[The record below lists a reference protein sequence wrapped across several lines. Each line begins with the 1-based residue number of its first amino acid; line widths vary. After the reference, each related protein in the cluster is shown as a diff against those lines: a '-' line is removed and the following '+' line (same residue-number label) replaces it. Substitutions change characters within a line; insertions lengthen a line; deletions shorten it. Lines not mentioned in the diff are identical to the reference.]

1 MQASVLETADGLQND
16 FWIVIP
22 KSKEEIIIDNG
33 YDIQVISNTEME
45 YLDYAKEIMESLDKN
60 ERNDSKSKP
69 SKGLRILEYNPHIF
83 DGIFKLDYERC
94 SRLFIP
100 VVNEL
105 FGLNIS
111 ENAEIRRE
119 STEIHYQDKDKIIRR
134 RNLDS
139 LFRIGGELYHIEC
152 ESKNDADIILRIVDY
167 DMAIVIGNA
176 FDNFNNNR
184 QVLLE
189 LPKSAVIFVR
199 DFPEENYGTINY
211 KYPSNDGVISLDY
224 DIPFLKLT
232 KYNISELEESKLYV
246 LYPLYIA
253 KYENELKSLSYNS
266 KEEDILSV
274 EKVLAEMYNSLNNA
288 ELEGI
293 IEHHEYIGLL
303 QSSHQIIN
311 YYVKIPEIAER
322 LVNVMG
328 GVETR
333 TCEQIGEDRKAIEMI
348 KNLMQT
354 TKESFE
360 QVCQLLNVKTE
371 DMVRYKKMI

>member
-1 MQASVLETADGLQND
+1 MGFDDDELLYGNTPD
-16 FWIVIP
+16 
-22 KSKEEIIIDNG
+22 IDEDDTR
-33 YDIQVISNTEME
+33 YDSPENT
-45 YLDYAKEIMESLDKN
+45 
-60 ERNDSKSKP
+60 P
-69 SKGLRILEYNPHIF
+69 SKGLKNPEYNPHIF

-100 VVNEL
+100 VVNEI

-111 ENAEIRRE
+111 ENAEIKRE
-119 STEIHYQDKDKIIRR
+119 STEIHYQDKHKDIRQ

-139 LFRIGGELYHIEC
+139 LFRIDGELYHIEC
-152 ESKNDADIILRIVDY
+152 ESKNDSDIVLRIADY

-176 FDNFNNNR
+176 FENFDGNR
-184 QVLLE
+184 QILLE

-199 DFPEENYGTINY
+199 DFPEEDYGSISY
-211 KYPSNDGVISLDY
+211 GYSNDKSLTY
-224 DIPFLKLT
+224 DVPFLKLSQ
-232 KYNISELEESKLYV
+232 YSVNELEESKLYV

-253 KYENELKSLSYNS
+253 KYENELKALSYNS
-266 KEEDILSV
+266 NEEEILSV
-274 EKVLAEMYNSLNNA
+274 EKVLIEMYNSLNKA
-288 ELEGI
+288 ELENV

-311 YYVKIPEIAER
+311 YYVKVPEIAER

-360 QVCQLLNVKTE
+360 QVCQLLNVKPE
-371 DMVRYKKMI
+371 DIIRYKKMI

>member
-1 MQASVLETADGLQND
+1 MDFDDDELLYGDTSDVNGDDPRDESPEINGTDGRND
-16 FWIVIP
+16 F
-22 KSKEEIIIDNG
+22 E
-33 YDIQVISNTEME
+33 
-45 YLDYAKEIMESLDKN
+45 
-60 ERNDSKSKP
+60 SKP
-69 SKGLRILEYNPHIF
+69 RKGLKIPEYNPHIF

-100 VVNEL
+100 VVNEI

-111 ENAEIRRE
+111 ENAEIKRE
-119 STEIHYQDKDKIIRR
+119 PTEIHYQDKNKDIRQ

-139 LFRIGGELYHIEC
+139 LFRIDGQLYHIEC
-152 ESKNDADIILRIVDY
+152 ESKNDSDIVLRIADY

-176 FDNFNNNR
+176 FDNFNGNR

-199 DFPEENYGTINY
+199 DFPTEDYG
-211 KYPSNDGVISLDY
+211 SISYGYSDKNELTY
-224 DIPFLKLT
+224 NVPFLKLSQY
-232 KYNISELEESKLYV
+232 KINELEQSKLYV

-253 KYENELKSLSYNS
+253 KYEEELKAMSYNS
-266 KEEDILSV
+266 EESEILAV
-274 EKVLAEMYNSLNNA
+274 ENVLAEMYNSLNKA

-333 TCEQIGEDRKAIEMI
+333 TCEQIGLDKGLKA
-348 KNLMQT
+348 LVDT
-354 TKESFE
+354 LKEFCPDFQSLYKKIIANSDYANVTEE
-360 QVCQLLNVKTE
+360 QV
-371 DMVRYKKMI
+371 KKFY

>member
-1 MQASVLETADGLQND
+1 MGFDDELLYRNTPDTDGSD
-16 FWIVIP
+16 AKDDAFE
-22 KSKEEIIIDNG
+22 KIDI
-33 YDIQVISNTEME
+33 D
-45 YLDYAKEIMESLDKN
+45 
-60 ERNDSKSKP
+60 ERNDSASKS
-69 SKGLRILEYNPHIF
+69 SKGFRIPKYNPHIF

-105 FGLNIS
+105 FGLKIS
-111 ENAEIRRE
+111 ENAEIQRE
-119 STEIHYQDKDKIIRR
+119 PTEIHYQDKNKDIRQ

-139 LFRIGGELYHIEC
+139 LFRIDGQLYHIEC
-152 ESKNDADIILRIVDY
+152 ESKNDSDIVLRIADY

-176 FDNFNNNR
+176 FDNFNGIS

-199 DFPEENYGTINY
+199 DFPVEDYG
-211 KYPSNDGVISLDY
+211 SISYGYSGKNELTY
-224 DIPFLKLT
+224 NVPFLKLSQ
-232 KYNISELEESKLYV
+232 YEISELEQSQLYV

-253 KYENELKSLSYNS
+253 KYEEELKALSYNS
-266 KEEDILSV
+266 EESEILAV
-274 EKVLAEMYNSLNNA
+274 ENVLTEMYNSLNKA

-348 KNLMQT
+348 KSLMQT

-360 QVCQLLNVKTE
+360 QVCKMLNVKSE
-371 DMVRYKKMI
+371 DIIRYKKMI